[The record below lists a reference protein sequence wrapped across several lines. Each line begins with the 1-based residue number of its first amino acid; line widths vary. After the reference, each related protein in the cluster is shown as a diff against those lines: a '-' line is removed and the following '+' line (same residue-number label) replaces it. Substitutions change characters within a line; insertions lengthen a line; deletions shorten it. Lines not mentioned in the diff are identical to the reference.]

1 MTNRKP
7 TAMSRMKQDY
17 LRLKKDPVP
26 YITAEPLPSNLLEW
40 HYVVKGPEDSPYQ
53 GGYYHGTLLFP
64 REFPFKPP
72 SIYMLTPNGRFK
84 TNTRLCLSIS
94 DFHPDTWNPT
104 WSVGTILT
112 GLLSFMLE
120 STPTLGSTESSLYE
134 KQQYAKK
141 SLAFNLKNSNFREL
155 FPQICDEINCRLK
168 TQQQLLQATT
178 TGNKLTTCSNS
189 TGETVTGSNKAA
201 KNYNNNNVNNA
212 AGGTNG
218 SLGGIAISDE
228 NDFNENSKNDNTNV
242 NNHTNNKN
250 SNSDSYCNWHS
261 IYSNLIAIISF
272 AIFALIVNYVI
283 KNLN

>member
-1 MTNRKP
+1 MSNRKHP
-7 TAMSRMKQDY
+7 TALSRMKQDY
-17 LRLKKDPVP
+17 MRLKKDPLP
-26 YITAEPLPSNLLEW
+26 YITAEPLPSNMLEW

-120 STPTLGSTESSLYE
+120 TTPTLGSTESTLYE

-141 SLAFNLKNSNFREL
+141 SLAFNLKNPHFREL
-155 FPQICDEINCRLK
+155 FPEICDEIHKRLRHQQYLL
-168 TQQQLLQATT
+168 TQVATNGNGTIVDPAFSIGDPADITENT
-178 TGNKLTTCSNS
+178 TFANVPSRWQSLCSNL
-189 TGETVTGSNKAA
+189 V
-201 KNYNNNNVNNA
+201 
-212 AGGTNG
+212 
-218 SLGGIAISDE
+218 IAIS
-228 NDFNENSKNDNTNV
+228 FV
-242 NNHTNNKN
+242 
-250 SNSDSYCNWHS
+250 
-261 IYSNLIAIISF
+261 
-272 AIFALIVNYVI
+272 IFALIVNYVLKTI
-283 KNLN
+283 S